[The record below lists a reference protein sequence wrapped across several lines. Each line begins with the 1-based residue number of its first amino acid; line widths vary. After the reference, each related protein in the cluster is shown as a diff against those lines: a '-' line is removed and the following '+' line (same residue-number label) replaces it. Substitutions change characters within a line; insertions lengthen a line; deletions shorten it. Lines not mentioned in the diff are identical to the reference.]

1 MAQSKKRTIGRN
13 DKVDLPEFDL
23 YELSAKVD
31 TGASLS
37 AIHCHR
43 IRKVKKDGVLQLKF
57 NLLDPLHPKYNEQV
71 FYAHKFELRTIKN
84 SFGNS
89 EKRYVIKTKIHVFG
103 KEMVIEFSL
112 SNRGNLRFPI
122 LLGRRFISGKYIVD
136 VTKVN
141 LSYKESKK

>member
-1 MAQSKKRTIGRN
+1 MALSKKRIIGRS
-13 DKVDLPEFDL
+13 DKIDLPEFDL

-31 TGASLS
+31 TGAGLS

-43 IRKVKKDGVLQLKF
+43 IRKVKKDGVMQLKF

-71 FYAHKFELRTIKN
+71 FYASKFELRTIKN
-84 SFGNS
+84 SFGHS
-89 EKRYVIKTKIHVFG
+89 EKRYIIKTKIVIFG
-103 KEMVIEFSL
+103 KKLMIEFSL

-122 LLGRRFISGKYIVD
+122 LLGRKFITGRYIVD
-136 VTKVN
+136 VTKMN